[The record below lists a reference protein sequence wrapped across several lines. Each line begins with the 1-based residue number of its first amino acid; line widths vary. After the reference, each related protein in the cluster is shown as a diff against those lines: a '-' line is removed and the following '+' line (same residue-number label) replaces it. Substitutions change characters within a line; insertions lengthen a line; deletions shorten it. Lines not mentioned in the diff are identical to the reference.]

1 MRTENYELRKTNEQQ
16 NMNFSLIIIGDEIL
30 SGHRQDKHF
39 EHVLQAFK
47 QRGLMLSQVQ
57 YLGDD
62 RALIEHAMRQ
72 ALASGNVVFSCGGI
86 GATPD
91 DHTRQ
96 AVAAALNEPLVLH
109 PEASRLI
116 AERCAERG
124 EPDMSTP
131 ENQGR
136 LNMGRFARGANII
149 PNPFNKIPGFSV
161 AGTNEAGFGTD
172 FGTTAG
178 ARLYCVPGFP
188 VMAWPM
194 IDWVLDTHYS
204 HLFHSQVQLSE
215 SVLVFGLPE
224 STITPLMERIETQF
238 APVKAY
244 SLPSVG
250 DPDIQGGKPHIELG
264 CKAFLASK
272 GQLDSAMQLMRS
284 TVIELGGYLE
294 G

>member
-1 MRTENYELRKTNEQQ
+1 MQ
-16 NMNFSLIIIGDEIL
+16 FSLIIIGDEIL

-39 EHVLQAFK
+39 AQVLNIFK
-47 QRGLMLSQVQ
+47 QRGLALEQVL
-57 YLGDD
+57 YLGDSRERITQAMK
-62 RALIEHAMRQ
+62 RAID
-72 ALASGNVVFSCGGI
+72 SGDVVFSCGGI

-96 AVAAALNEPLVLH
+96 AVAAALGVELALH
-109 PEASRLI
+109 PEAARLI

-136 LNMGRFARGANII
+136 LNMGKFATGADII

-161 AGTNEAGFGTD
+161 Q
-172 FGTTAG
+172 G
-178 ARLYCVPGFP
+178 ADTQGAADKTGRLFCVPGFP

-194 IDWVLDTHYS
+194 IEWALDTHYS

-215 SVLVFGLPE
+215 AVLVYGLPE
-224 STITPLMERIETQF
+224 SAVTPLMERIERDF

-250 DPDIQGGKPHIELG
+250 EPAIQGGKPHIELG
-264 CKAFLASK
+264 CKAALGSETALA
-272 GQLDSAMQLMRS
+272 QAM
-284 TVIELGGYLE
+284 TVLRDTVAQLGGRME
-294 G
+294 AFVQ

>member
-1 MRTENYELRKTNEQQ
+1 MQ
-16 NMNFSLIIIGDEIL
+16 FSLIIIGDEIL

-39 EHVLQAFK
+39 EHVLQTFK
-47 QRGLMLSQVQ
+47 QRGLALAQVQ

-62 RALIEHAMRQ
+62 RERIIHAMKL
-72 ALASGNVVFSCGGI
+72 AIASGDVVFSCGGI

-96 AVAAALNEPLVLH
+96 AVAAALGVDLVLH
-109 PEASRLI
+109 PEAALLI
-116 AERCAERG
+116 AQRCAERG

-136 LNMGRFARGANII
+136 LNMGKFAAGAQII

-161 AGTNEAGFGTD
+161 PGQGQG
-172 FGTTAG
+172 
-178 ARLYCVPGFP
+178 RLYCVPGFP

-194 IDWVLDTHYS
+194 IDWVLDAHYS
-204 HLFHSQVQLSE
+204 HLFNSQVQLSE
-215 SVLVFGLPE
+215 AVLVFGLPE
-224 STITPLMERIETQF
+224 SAITPLMERIEVEF

-250 DPDIQGGKPHIELG
+250 ENGTQPHIELG
-264 CKAFLASK
+264 CKAPA
-272 GQLDSAMQLMRS
+272 DSEISLNQAMAVLRD
-284 TVIELGGYLE
+284 TVTQLGGRMDVFSK
-294 G
+294 

>member
-1 MRTENYELRKTNEQQ
+1 MP
-16 NMNFSLIIIGDEIL
+16 FSLIIIGDEIL

-47 QRGLMLSQVQ
+47 QRGLALEQVH

-62 RALIEHAMRQ
+62 RERIVQAMRR
-72 ALASGNVVFSCGGI
+72 AIASGDVVFSCGGI

-96 AVAAALNEPLVLH
+96 SVAAALGVDLVLH
-109 PEASRLI
+109 PEAERLI
-116 AERCAERG
+116 GERCAERG

-136 LNMGRFARGANII
+136 LNMGRFAAGAQII

-161 AGTNEAGFGTD
+161 AGAGDG
-172 FGTTAG
+172 
-178 ARLYCVPGFP
+178 RLYCVPGFP

-204 HLFHSQVQLSE
+204 HLFNSQVQLASA
-215 SVLVFGLPE
+215 VLVFGLPE
-224 STITPLMERIETQF
+224 SAITPLMERIEVEF

-250 DPDIQGGKPHIELG
+250 ENGERPHIELG
-264 CKAFLASK
+264 CKAPAGNEAML
-272 GQLDSAMQLMRS
+272 QSAMDLLLR
-284 TVIELGGYLE
+284 TVSSLGGQIEALMKPSLNI
-294 G
+294 

>member
-1 MRTENYELRKTNEQQ
+1 MTQ
-16 NMNFSLIIIGDEIL
+16 FSLIIIGDEIL

-39 EHVLQAFK
+39 EHVLQAFT
-47 QRGLMLSQVQ
+47 QRGLALSQVQ

-62 RALIEHAMRQ
+62 RQRIVQAMQ
-72 ALASGNVVFSCGGI
+72 LAIASGGVVFSCGGI

-96 AVAAALNEPLVLH
+96 AVAAALGVELSLH
-109 PEASRLI
+109 PEAARLI
-116 AERCAERG
+116 AQRCAERG

-136 LNMGRFARGANII
+136 LNMGKFASGAQII

-161 AGTNEAGFGTD
+161 PGAGQG
-172 FGTTAG
+172 
-178 ARLYCVPGFP
+178 RLYCVPGFP

-204 HLFHSQVQLSE
+204 HLFNTQVLLTE
-215 SVLVFGLPE
+215 AVLVFGLPE
-224 STITPLMERIETQF
+224 SAITPLMEQIETQWS
-238 APVKAY
+238 PVKAY

-250 DPDIQGGKPHIELG
+250 ENGTQPHIELG
-264 CKAFLASK
+264 CKAPVGSQAALT
-272 GQLDSAMQLMRS
+272 QAMAVLRD
-284 TVIELGGYLE
+284 TVAQLGGRMEPLSKVRTS
-294 G
+294 

>member
-1 MRTENYELRKTNEQQ
+1 MP
-16 NMNFSLIIIGDEIL
+16 FSLIIIGDEIL

-39 EHVLQAFK
+39 QQILGAFTK
-47 QRGLMLSQVQ
+47 RGLALSQVQ
-57 YLGDD
+57 YLGDE
-62 RALIEHAMRQ
+62 RARIEHAMR
-72 ALASGNVVFSCGGI
+72 LAIGSGDVVFSCGGI

-96 AVAAALNEPLVLH
+96 AVAAALGVPLVLH
-109 PEASRLI
+109 PEAERLI
-116 AERCAERG
+116 GERCAERG

-136 LNMGRFARGANII
+136 LNMGRFAQGADII

-161 AGTNEAGFGTD
+161 AGANGG
-172 FGTTAG
+172 
-178 ARLYCVPGFP
+178 RVYCVPGFP

-204 HLFHSQVQLSE
+204 HVFNSQVQITQA
-215 SVLVFGLPE
+215 VLVFGLPE
-224 STITPLMERIETQF
+224 STITPLMERIETQH

-264 CKAFLASK
+264 CKAPAGHEHALSA
-272 GQLDSAMQLMRS
+272 AMQLLQD
-284 TVIELGGYLE
+284 TVIQLGGRMQSMT
-294 G
+294 

>member
-1 MRTENYELRKTNEQQ
+1 MQ
-16 NMNFSLIIIGDEIL
+16 FSLIIIGDEIL

-39 EHVLQAFK
+39 QHVLQSFS
-47 QRGLMLSQVQ
+47 QRGLALAQVQ

-62 RALIEHAMRQ
+62 RERITVAMGR
-72 ALASGNVVFSCGGI
+72 AIASGDVVFSCGGI

-96 AVAAALNEPLVLH
+96 AVAAALGVPLALH
-109 PEASRLI
+109 PEAARLI
-116 AERCAERG
+116 GERCAERG

-136 LNMGRFARGANII
+136 LNMGRFAAGADII

-161 AGTNEAGFGTD
+161 QGAGTG
-172 FGTTAG
+172 
-178 ARLYCVPGFP
+178 RLYCVPGFP

-194 IDWVLDTHYS
+194 IDWVLDTHYA
-204 HLFHSQVQLSE
+204 HLFNSQVQLSE
-215 SVLVFGLPE
+215 AVLVFGLPE
-224 STITPLMERIETQF
+224 SAVTPLMERIEREF

-250 DPDIQGGKPHIELG
+250 ENGQKPHIELG
-264 CKAFLASK
+264 CKAPAGSQSALTLAMA
-272 GQLDSAMQLMRS
+272 LLRL
-284 TVIELGGYLE
+284 TVEQLGGRME
-294 G
+294 VFH

>member
-1 MRTENYELRKTNEQQ
+1 MK
-16 NMNFSLIIIGDEIL
+16 FSLIIIGDEIL

-39 EHVLQAFK
+39 EQVLQAFTK
-47 QRGLMLSQVQ
+47 RGLVLSQVL

-62 RALIEHAMRQ
+62 RERITQAMKAALN
-72 ALASGNVVFSCGGI
+72 SGEVVFSCGGI

-96 AVAAALNEPLVLH
+96 AVAAALDVGLVLH
-109 PEASRLI
+109 PEAERLI
-116 AERCAERG
+116 AERCADRG

-136 LNMGRFARGANII
+136 LNMGKFAKGAEIV

-161 AGTNEAGFGTD
+161 QGAGQG
-172 FGTTAG
+172 
-178 ARLYCVPGFP
+178 RLYCVPGFP

-204 HLFHSQVQLSE
+204 DLFDSQVQLSQA
-215 SVLVFGLPE
+215 VLVYGLPE
-224 STITPLMERIETQF
+224 SAITPLMEKIEQEF

-250 DPDIQGGKPHIELG
+250 EHGNKPHIELG
-264 CKAFLASK
+264 CKAPADCEDALVR
-272 GQLDSAMQLMRS
+272 AMHLLKQ
-284 TVIELGGYLE
+284 TVAQLGGRME
-294 G
+294 AFHKE